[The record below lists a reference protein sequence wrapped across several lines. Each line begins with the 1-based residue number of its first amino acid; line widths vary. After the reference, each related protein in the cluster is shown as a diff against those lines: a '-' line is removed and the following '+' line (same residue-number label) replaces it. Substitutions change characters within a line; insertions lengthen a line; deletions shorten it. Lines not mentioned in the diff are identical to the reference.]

1 MEFTVNKKTPKCT
14 TVVNTASGE
23 FTFHSEVMS
32 RCEAKKFCKKE
43 GGILAPVTNREDL
56 NALKEAAYN
65 KNKDCP
71 FHYGVHQY
79 NVGLDITPCGYKKQD
94 RWFTNGVKWDKK
106 IHGPLYEETDTSL
119 VYPCTYAGFFPYTG
133 DNGDMIIALRGDNC
147 DEVPFR
153 FICLKP
159 APKST
164 EGYVDR
170 PFSVMMNHLV
180 GDSST
185 PAVNYVTVG
194 MFATVLVLMCVA
206 LASFMRYKSAS
217 KEYEQ
222 AKERGDVKEE
232 I

>member
-1 MEFTVNKKTPKCT
+1 MSTPKCT

-106 IHGPLYEETDTSL
+106 VHGPLYEETDTSL

-133 DNGDMIIALRGDNC
+133 NNGDMIIALRGDNC

-159 APKST
+159 AAKDQKLSYPQKLI
-164 EGYVDR
+164 
-170 PFSVMMNHLV
+170 M
-180 GDSST
+180 GDNPT
-185 PAVNYVTVG
+185 ATAVNCVAGVLFVG
-194 MFATVLVLMCVA
+194 VVVLMGLA
-206 LASFMRYKSAS
+206 LKNFMRFRSSS
-217 KEYEQ
+217 KKYAETTGKVETG
-222 AKERGDVKEE
+222 EC
-232 I
+232 

>member
-1 MEFTVNKKTPKCT
+1 MEFTKNKKPRTCT

-32 RCEAKKFCKKE
+32 RCEAKKFCKKQ
-43 GGILAPVTNREDL
+43 GGILAPVTNRQDL

-65 KNKDCP
+65 RNKECP

-94 RWFTNGVKWDKK
+94 RWFTNGVEWDKK
-106 IHGPLYEETDTSL
+106 VHGPLYEETDTSL

-133 DNGDMIIALRGDNC
+133 DDGKMVIALRGDHC

-159 APKST
+159 PAKDQKLS
-164 EGYVDR
+164 Y
-170 PFSVMMNHLV
+170 HLLQ
-180 GDSST
+180 GDT
-185 PAVNYVTVG
+185 ATAVNWVAGVLFVG
-194 MFATVLVLMCVA
+194 VVVLMG
-206 LASFMRYKSAS
+206 LAVKNFMRFRSSS
-217 KEYEQ
+217 KKYEETKGE
-222 AKERGDVKEE
+222 AEWGEC
-232 I
+232 